1 VPTLLI
7 SDTGPTL
14 SGQDALTGVSLSGTG
29 SVLTV
34 TLTVTCGTGASTINV
49 QAFGVSGTSAL
60 CAASIPFTL
69 TVPSGNGV
77 TFVNSQTTGKFS
89 SSLTGASIG
98 AEIGIKS
105 TTYYSLIGTPLDS
118 GAKLNIANNV
128 VGEISLGTASS
139 ITAGTFNL
147 STNPVSTAGITYSL
161 QVIGIDGGTVTDTAV
176 SS

>member
-1 VPTLLI
+1 M
-7 SDTGPTL
+7 
-14 SGQDALTGVSLSGTG
+14 
-29 SVLTV
+29 
-34 TLTVTCGTGASTINV
+34 
-49 QAFGVSGTSAL
+49 
-60 CAASIPFTL
+60 
-69 TVPSGNGV
+69 
-77 TFVNSQTTGKFS
+77 
-89 SSLTGASIG
+89 TGASIG